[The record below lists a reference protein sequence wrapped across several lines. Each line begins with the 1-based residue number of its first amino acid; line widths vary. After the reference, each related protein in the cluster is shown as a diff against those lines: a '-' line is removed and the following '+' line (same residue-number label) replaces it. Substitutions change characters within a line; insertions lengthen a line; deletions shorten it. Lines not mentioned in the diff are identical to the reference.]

1 MSPSA
6 VRAALVAPETFAR
19 QAAEAPPAPGPAWLP
34 IGSRADLSTM
44 AALAATA
51 SLGVGAYGAA
61 MHAHAGLAR
70 AASQGLLAVAAAGG
84 AWCAT
89 LPALYVLGTLS
100 GSRLAGRVVAL
111 GALVTVSFG
120 GLAMLASV
128 PVLWF
133 VELCLPHGW
142 ARLLV
147 ALVSFA
153 GVGLSMADVFLRVM
167 GTLEGPRFRHLAWL
181 LLLGLVGAELF
192 WVVGLFDLFH

>member
-1 MSPSA
+1 MPLSA
-6 VRAALVAPETFAR
+6 VRSALVAPEAFAR
-19 QAAEAPPAPGPAWLP
+19 AAAAAPPVPGPAWAPLV
-34 IGSRADLSTM
+34 SRADLSTM

-51 SLGVGAYGAA
+51 SLGVGGYGAA
-61 MHAHAGLAR
+61 MHAHAGLLEAAR
-70 AASQGLLAVAAAGG
+70 HGALAVAAAGG

-100 GSRLAGRVVAL
+100 GSRLSGRVVAM

-153 GVGLSMADVFLRVM
+153 GVGLSMADVFVRVM
-167 GTLEGPRFRHLAWL
+167 GALEGVRPRHLLWL